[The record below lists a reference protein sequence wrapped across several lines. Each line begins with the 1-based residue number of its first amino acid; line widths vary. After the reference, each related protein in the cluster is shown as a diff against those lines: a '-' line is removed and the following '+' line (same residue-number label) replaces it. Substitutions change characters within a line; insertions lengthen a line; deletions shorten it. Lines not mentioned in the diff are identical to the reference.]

1 MWWQL
6 ENKSCL
12 NVSEKK
18 SIWCGRFCRPGT
30 VLLPGLPNLE
40 ACGQQLKKQ
49 WFFCFCFKLLLFFF
63 LCCTVEFPAVLLNTS
78 SGEIESEF
86 HRYVQPQEHTKLSE
100 FCKEL
105 TGITQVCPE
114 RNHFLMLTEV
124 FLFFMQLLQRIW
136 FFYRKYCQLS
146 KLCDIC

>member
-1 MWWQL
+1 MFQKKNPFGVEGSADL
-6 ENKSCL
+6 VQFCCLVYPILKHVGNSLKSSDFF
-12 NVSEKK
+12 V
-18 SIWCGRFCRPGT
+18 F
-30 VLLPGLPNLE
+30 VLS
-40 ACGQQLKKQ
+40 C
-49 WFFCFCFKLLLFFF
+49 FFFFFFF

-124 FLFFMQLLQRIW
+124 SLFFTQLLQRI
-136 FFYRKYCQLS
+136 
-146 KLCDIC
+146 